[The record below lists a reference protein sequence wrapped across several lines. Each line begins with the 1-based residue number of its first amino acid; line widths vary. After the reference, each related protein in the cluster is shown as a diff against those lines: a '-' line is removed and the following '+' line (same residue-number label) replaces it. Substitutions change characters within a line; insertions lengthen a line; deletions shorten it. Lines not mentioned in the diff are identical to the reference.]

1 MCVDESWCSGV
12 RKAIFDKNR
21 GASVAP
27 LLNGLKRA
35 SAALIIIESISYM
48 YNVIKGHR
56 AKAKKK
62 VVDGDEPLV
71 CEHNK

>member
-1 MCVDESWCSGV
+1 M
-12 RKAIFDKNR
+12 
-21 GASVAP
+21 
-27 LLNGLKRA
+27 NGLKRA

-62 VVDGDEPLV
+62 TSHFPKTRIKKKKRSKTLLSGRNYP
-71 CEHNK
+71 K

>member
-1 MCVDESWCSGV
+1 M
-12 RKAIFDKNR
+12 
-21 GASVAP
+21 
-27 LLNGLKRA
+27 NGLKIA

-56 AKAKKK
+56 TKAKKK
-62 VVDGDEPLV
+62 VVDGDKPLV